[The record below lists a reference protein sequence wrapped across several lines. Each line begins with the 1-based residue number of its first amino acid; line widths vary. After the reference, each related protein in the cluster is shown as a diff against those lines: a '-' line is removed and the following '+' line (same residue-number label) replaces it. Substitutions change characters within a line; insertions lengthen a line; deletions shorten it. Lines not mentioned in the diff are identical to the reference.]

1 MDERKRIQINPDFFK
16 IETTKKRTRRAAAG
30 AAPPP
35 GAPAAGGAGTPAA
48 MSRRRQSRKSTDAL
62 KTQLLRKIREQ
73 QHKERF
79 SEGGAPAAAAA
90 PAPAESINEF
100 ENSLLFF
107 KNITNENKRG
117 GMDVTDPH
125 QNVSL
130 RFPEVPAQIAI
141 QPPAAAPPLQ
151 NRPTSS
157 PEVARQIQPQHG
169 CLKGGTLPT
178 YRTWATQKNYH
189 SLGGGGGGSATAA
202 VPPPSAT
209 GYAAPPSSIYN
220 ATMAAQSPI
229 FPPAPPTFGAVTD
242 IMPVTAAAKNQIMEL
257 MNARERA
264 EQNER
269 AAGPM
274 KHKKTV
280 RRTYQVGR
288 SKKHPVVSVLVSNK
302 TIRKKTM
309 TDIQNLGQVPMHEVK
324 NFLQKKGLI
333 KIGSVAP
340 PRVLRKMYENVF
352 MLGGDIVNHNKD
364 TLLHNFIMGARE
376 ENQ

>member
-1 MDERKRIQINPDFFK
+1 
-16 IETTKKRTRRAAAG
+16 
-30 AAPPP
+30 
-35 GAPAAGGAGTPAA
+35 
-48 MSRRRQSRKSTDAL
+48 
-62 KTQLLRKIREQ
+62 
-73 QHKERF
+73 
-79 SEGGAPAAAAA
+79 
-90 PAPAESINEF
+90 
-100 ENSLLFF
+100 
-107 KNITNENKRG
+107 
-117 GMDVTDPH
+117 
-125 QNVSL
+125 
-130 RFPEVPAQIAI
+130 
-141 QPPAAAPPLQ
+141 
-151 NRPTSS
+151 
-157 PEVARQIQPQHG
+157 
-169 CLKGGTLPT
+169 
-178 YRTWATQKNYH
+178 
-189 SLGGGGGGSATAA
+189 
-202 VPPPSAT
+202 
-209 GYAAPPSSIYN
+209 
-220 ATMAAQSPI
+220 MAAQSPI

-242 IMPVTAAAKNQIMEL
+242 IMPATAAAKNQIIEL